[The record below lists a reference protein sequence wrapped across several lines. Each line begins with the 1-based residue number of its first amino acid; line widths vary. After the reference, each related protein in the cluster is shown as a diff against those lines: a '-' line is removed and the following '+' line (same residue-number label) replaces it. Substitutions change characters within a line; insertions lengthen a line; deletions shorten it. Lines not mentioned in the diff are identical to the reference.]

1 MMNGDFGSLSYP
13 NHSEAE
19 LDDIF
24 QNWMGIDEYI
34 KMTELPY
41 DEIHHIDMH
50 MKLLDEETLLIGEYP
65 EGTSDGPQIEAN
77 IQYVL
82 SNFTTKFGTPFKVV
96 RIPQPWQQMGISHP
110 MHTTEP
116 LRI

>member
-1 MMNGDFGSLSYP
+1 MSDGDGVAFSSNLVLDENDGNGDFGSLSYP

-41 DEIHHIDMH
+41 D
-50 MKLLDEETLLIGEYP
+50 
-65 EGTSDGPQIEAN
+65 
-77 IQYVL
+77 
-82 SNFTTKFGTPFKVV
+82 
-96 RIPQPWQQMGISHP
+96 
-110 MHTTEP
+110 
-116 LRI
+116 